1 MRLLI
6 LEREGLGGLHLDR
19 SKRVGRVTSDKVRVT
34 KGQVCT
40 HHCPDHRENQ
50 DQQPLLAT
58 LRKALDAQEKNNREV
73 FEDCDEPGRVLFIG
87 PKSRL

>member
-6 LEREGLGGLHLDR
+6 LEREGLGGLYLDR
-19 SKRVGRVTSDKVRVT
+19 SRMTSDKGRVT

-40 HHCPDHRENQ
+40 HQCPDHRENQ

-58 LRKALDAQEKNNREV
+58 LRKALDAQEKNDGEV
-73 FEDCDEPGRVLFIG
+73 FEDRDEPGQVLFIE